1 MYNFNDN
8 GDNGLANRNNEFI
21 NISIEPMDEK
31 EIARLK
37 KEQEIQHFT
46 NILKYLRYKSA
57 SVKDTGMGVII
68 ESINTEGKDWF
79 YYVADINKKDEN
91 GDPEMITYWCYDDE
105 ITGEVDEP
113 EVCARGMMEYMDE
126 HFAASI
132 A

>member
-1 MYNFNDN
+1 MYNNNENDV
-8 GDNGLANRNNEFI
+8 NGLVNLNNEFI

-31 EIARLK
+31 EIAQLK

-46 NILKYLRYKSA
+46 NILKYLRYKSD

-68 ESINTEGKDWF
+68 ESVNTEGKDWF
-79 YYVADINKKDEN
+79 YYVSDINKKDEYGN
-91 GDPEMITYWCYDDE
+91 QEIITYWCYNDE

-126 HFAASI
+126 YFAASI

>member
-1 MYNFNDN
+1 MKQD
-8 GDNGLANRNNEFI
+8 FI
-21 NISIEPMDEK
+21 NISIEKMDEK

-37 KEQEIQHFT
+37 KEQELQHFT

-79 YYVADINKKDEN
+79 YYVADANTE
-91 GDPEMITYWCYDDE
+91 EMITYWCYDDE
-105 ITGEVDEP
+105 ISGEVDEP

-126 HFAASI
+126 YFVNVI

>member
-1 MYNFNDN
+1 MYNNNEN
-8 GDNGLANRNNEFI
+8 GVKGLANHKF
-21 NISIEPMDEK
+21 NIDLKPISDG
-31 EIARLK
+31 EIALLK
-37 KEQEIQHFT
+37 KEQEIQHLA

-79 YYVADINKKDEN
+79 YYVADINKKDEY

-105 ITGEVDEP
+105 ISGEIDEP

-126 HFAASI
+126 YFAASI

>member
-1 MYNFNDN
+1 MEKSFIND
-8 GDNGLANRNNEFI
+8 DNGLVNREFSI
-21 NISIEPMDEK
+21 NLDNLEPLSEE

-37 KEQEIQHFT
+37 REQVIQHFT

-57 SVKDTGMGVII
+57 SATDTGLGVIV

-79 YYVADINKKDEN
+79 YYVADINKKDEDGN
-91 GDPEMITYWCYDDE
+91 PEMITYWCYDDE

-126 HFAASI
+126 YFSKAI

>member
-1 MYNFNDN
+1 MYQNNDN
-8 GDNGLANRNNEFI
+8 GVNGPANRNNEFI

-37 KEQEIQHFT
+37 KEQELQHFT

-79 YYVADINKKDEN
+79 YYVADINKKDED

-126 HFAASI
+126 YFAASI

>member
-1 MYNFNDN
+1 MYNNNEN
-8 GDNGLANRNNEFI
+8 GVKGLANHKFSI
-21 NISIEPMDEK
+21 DLKPISEG

-37 KEQEIQHFT
+37 KEQEIQHLT

-79 YYVADINKKDEN
+79 YYVADINKKDEY

-105 ITGEVDEP
+105 ISGEVDEP

-126 HFAASI
+126 YFAASI

>member
-1 MYNFNDN
+1 MYQNNDN
-8 GDNGLANRNNEFI
+8 GDNGLANRNNGFI
-21 NISIEPMDEK
+21 NISIEPLDEK
-31 EIARLK
+31 EIVRLK

-79 YYVADINKKDEN
+79 YYVADINKKDED

-105 ITGEVDEP
+105 ISGEVDEP

-126 HFAASI
+126 YFAASI

>member
-1 MYNFNDN
+1 MEKSFNN
-8 GDNGLANRNNEFI
+8 GANGPANRNNGFI

-37 KEQEIQHFT
+37 KEQELQHFT

-79 YYVADINKKDEN
+79 YYVADINKKDED

-126 HFAASI
+126 YFAASI

>member
-1 MYNFNDN
+1 MYNNSDN
-8 GDNGLANRNNEFI
+8 GVNGLANRNNGFI
-21 NISIEPMDEK
+21 NISIEPLDEK

-37 KEQEIQHFT
+37 KEQELQHFT

-79 YYVADINKKDEN
+79 YYVADINKKDED

-105 ITGEVDEP
+105 ISGEVDEP

-126 HFAASI
+126 YFAASI